1 MVNNDDRIM
10 IEFLERDLKV
20 QQQKLLIQN
29 KSENQKT
36 EGNKQRKRACWK
48 ISHFTGNSS
57 MEAKCCF
64 CEEAEEHI
72 ATNGPKEMKIV
83 QYFAC

>member
-48 ISHFTGNSS
+48 ISHFTGS
-57 MEAKCCF
+57 
-64 CEEAEEHI
+64 
-72 ATNGPKEMKIV
+72 
-83 QYFAC
+83 